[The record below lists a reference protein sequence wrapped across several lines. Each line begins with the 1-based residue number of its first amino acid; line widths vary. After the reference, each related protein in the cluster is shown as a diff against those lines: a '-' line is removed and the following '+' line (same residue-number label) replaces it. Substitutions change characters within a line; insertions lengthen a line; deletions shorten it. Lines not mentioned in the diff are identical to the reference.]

1 MLLVKTFKI
10 LKLILTKKNPCLSK
24 QLMFCYFLTFL
35 LLGCGGKTSEKKVKE
50 ESRVEE
56 QVDSVVNDSEKKI
69 LFFGDS
75 LTAGYGLE
83 MGQSYPSIIQQK
95 IDSLGLDYQ
104 VINAGLSGE
113 TTASGKNRLEWVL
126 QEDIAIV
133 IIELGANDGLRGVQ
147 LKETES
153 NLRSM
158 VDMVQEKLPNAKI
171 VLAGMKIP
179 PNMGPEYT
187 ATFESIF
194 PELAEEENLY
204 LIPFL
209 LENVAGIP
217 DLNQNDGIHP
227 TEQGQ
232 KIVAQNVWNVLGPI
246 L

>member
-1 MLLVKTFKI
+1 MLLVKTLKI
-10 LKLILTKKNPCLSK
+10 LKLTLTKKNPSLSK
-24 QLMFCYFLTFL
+24 QLIFCYFLTFL
-35 LLGCGGKTSEKKVKE
+35 LLGCVGKTSEKKATE
-50 ESRVEE
+50 ESVTEE
-56 QVDSVVNDSEKKI
+56 ETATVTSDSKKKI

-83 MGQSYPSIIQQK
+83 MGEAYPSIIQQK

-104 VINAGLSGE
+104 VVNAGLSGE

-126 QEDIAIV
+126 EENISIV
-133 IIELGANDGLRGVQ
+133 IIELGANDGLRGVP

-153 NLRSM
+153 NLKSM
-158 VDMVQEKLPNAKI
+158 VDMVQERLPDAEI

-187 ATFESIF
+187 STFERIF
-194 PELAEEENLY
+194 PELAKEENIH

-217 DLNQNDGIHP
+217 SLNQSDGIHP

-232 KIVAQNVWNVLGPI
+232 KLVAQNVWDVLGPI

>member
-1 MLLVKTFKI
+1 MDMSTKTPSLPKP
-10 LKLILTKKNPCLSK
+10 LI
-24 QLMFCYFLTFL
+24 FCYFLIL
-35 LLGCGGKTSEKKVKE
+35 LVGCGQKTSEKDANKE
-50 ESRVEE
+50 PVEE
-56 QVDSVVNDSEKKI
+56 GAEVVETDGSSKKI

-83 MGQSYPSIIQQK
+83 VSQAFPSIIQQK
-95 IDSLGLDYQ
+95 IDSLELDYT

-126 QEDIAIV
+126 EDNV
-133 IIELGANDGLRGVQ
+133 DIIILELGANDGLRGIP
-147 LKETES
+147 LTETAS
-153 NLRSM
+153 NLKSM
-158 VDMVQEKLPNAKI
+158 VHTIQNKLPNAKI

-187 ATFESIF
+187 SEFENIF
-194 PELAEEENLY
+194 PELAASENIH

-217 DLNQNDGIHP
+217 DLNQSDGIHP
-227 TEQGQ
+227 TAEGQ
-232 KIVAQNVWNVLGPI
+232 KLVAENVWEVLGPI

>member
-1 MLLVKTFKI
+1 MLLVKTLKI
-10 LKLILTKKNPCLSK
+10 LKLTLTKKNPRLSK

-35 LLGCGGKTSEKKVKE
+35 LLGCGGKTSEKKATE
-50 ESRVEE
+50 ESVTEE
-56 QVDSVVNDSEKKI
+56 ETATVTSDSKKKI

-83 MGQSYPSIIQQK
+83 LGEAYPSIIQQK

-126 QEDIAIV
+126 EDNISIV
-133 IIELGANDGLRGVQ
+133 IIELGANDGLRGVP

-153 NLRSM
+153 NLKSM
-158 VDMVQEKLPNAKI
+158 VDMVQEKLPNSEI
-171 VLAGMKIP
+171 ILAGMKIP

-187 ATFESIF
+187 ATFEGIF
-194 PELAEEENLY
+194 PELAEEENVY

-209 LENVAGIP
+209 LENVGGIP
-217 DLNQNDGIHP
+217 ELNQSDGIHP
-227 TEQGQ
+227 TVEGQ
-232 KIVAQNVWNVLGPI
+232 KIVAQNVWDILGPI